1 MTNRVGR
8 DGPSYHSADF
18 QRLIG
23 SQADSFCLRHLT
35 LPDGEV
41 DPELLSIALID
52 RNGDMIELRS
62 AADGV
67 RLVLGPTSPGEVDMA
82 GLGRIT
88 EHRVRRQGKVT
99 TLRHILGSRSTELIL
114 GFDGQP
120 SWSILNEG
128 DTLRFREIAPEDSD

>member
-23 SQADSFCLRHLT
+23 AQADSFHLRHMT

-41 DPELLSIALID
+41 DPELLSIALTD
-52 RNGDMIELRS
+52 RNGDVVEVRS
-62 AADGV
+62 ASDGI
-67 RLVLGPTSPGEVDMA
+67 RLVLGPTTHGEVNMA
-82 GLGRIT
+82 GLGRVT
-88 EHRVRRQGKVT
+88 EHRVRRSGRVT
-99 TLRHILGSRSTELIL
+99 TLRHILGRRSTELIL
-114 GFDGQP
+114 GFDDQP

-128 DTLRFREIAPEDSD
+128 DTLRFREISAD